1 MWVPTNLSV
10 VVCQFG
16 LTSQLN
22 VSVLQLYELEWK
34 KITQT
39 HNAWLSKKII
49 SLDSSKVLTHTD
61 NTSSVG
67 HFL

>member
-39 HNAWLSKKII
+39 HNAWI
-49 SLDSSKVLTHTD
+49 SLDSPKVLTHND